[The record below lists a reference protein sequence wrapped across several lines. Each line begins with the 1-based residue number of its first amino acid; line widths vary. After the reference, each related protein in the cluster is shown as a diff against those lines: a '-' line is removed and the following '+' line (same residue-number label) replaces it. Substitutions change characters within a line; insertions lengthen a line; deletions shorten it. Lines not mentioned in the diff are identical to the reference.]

1 MDLKKLMRVMRQSIT
16 PSHFIKKVAR
26 WFFDFEWIYGS
37 TCVTATKDDGRVRIG
52 IDFANLYNML
62 WQYSPPAIAEMP
74 FYGKIDSD
82 GDLNVNGGSVYAPN
96 QSATITGLTGQS
108 VAVDK
113 DVCVKYTITEN
124 AAGAPYSIT
133 TTLQVLTGGSYDNW
147 SETAGVITKHI
158 LIGTIRSEVWVQKHT
173 GDVNIETPG
182 WKQSIEI
189 DTKELHLVGDAASP
203 GNNKAYGTSTAGVKG
218 WIEGGLSK
226 VSSNDTTPGYLNGK
240 LTAGNLIDLTEGS
253 DGGNETLAIAVDLT
267 EATGYEAAKSQV
279 LYNNASTIE
288 WEEIDETAVTVV
300 VDCDYNTTTHI
311 LRQDK
316 RTLNIEIVGGKLKLV
331 QSSTPTWTTV
341 DTAEAC

>member
-26 WFFDFEWIYGS
+26 WFFGFEWIYGS
-37 TCVTATKDDGRVRIG
+37 NCVTATKDDGRVRIG
-52 IDFANLYNML
+52 IDFDNLYNML
-62 WQYSPPAIAEMP
+62 SQYSPPAIAEMP
-74 FYGKIDSD
+74 FYGKID
-82 GDLNVNGGSVYAPN
+82 GDSELNVNDGYVYTPNEN
-96 QSATITGLTGQS
+96 QSVTGLSGQS

-113 DVCVKYTITEN
+113 DICVEYTLTEGN
-124 AAGAPYSIT
+124 AGAPYSVT
-133 TTLQVLTGGSYDNW
+133 GTLQVLTVGDYDNW
-147 SETAGVITKHI
+147 DEVSGVITKYVV
-158 LIGTIRSEVWVQKHT
+158 IGTIRSGVWVQKHT
-173 GDVNIETPG
+173 GDINIETPG
-182 WKQSIEI
+182 WKNSIEI
-189 DTKELHLVGDAASP
+189 DDIELQLAGDAASP

-267 EATGYEAAKSQV
+267 EATGYDAAKSQV

-288 WEEIDETAVTVV
+288 WEEIDETTVTVV
-300 VDCDYNTTTHI
+300 VDVDFNTATHI